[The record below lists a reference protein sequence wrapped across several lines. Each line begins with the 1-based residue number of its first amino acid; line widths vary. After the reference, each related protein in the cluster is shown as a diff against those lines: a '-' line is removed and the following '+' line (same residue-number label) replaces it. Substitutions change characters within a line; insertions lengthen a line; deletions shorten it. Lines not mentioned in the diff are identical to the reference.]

1 MVFIVELRLRG
12 ALQWLI
18 LLKPRPRYANR
29 HMQMR
34 EDVYWFDWYF
44 IKYSAAFFSCN
55 GGIFL
60 FDLSTF
66 TDNISRHRVFVKT
79 TFLFPWTFDRFFIIF
94 FFSFSLFF
102 CHFWF
107 RLHFDGLFFANCRRC
122 LLHWAHT
129 WRWHETC
136 SIGVPVCT
144 RRNNGRFKPQMCCIT
159 NQSVAA
165 VQINGGRWIVS
176 RFAGR

>member
-1 MVFIVELRLRG
+1 MVFIVELRQRG

-79 TFLFPWTFDRFFIIF
+79 TFLFPWTFDRFFIIY
-94 FFSFSLFF
+94 FFSLSLFSF
-102 CHFWF
+102 AT
-107 RLHFDGLFFANCRRC
+107 FDFGYILTAF
-122 LLHWAHT
+122 
-129 WRWHETC
+129 
-136 SIGVPVCT
+136 SSPI
-144 RRNNGRFKPQMCCIT
+144 
-159 NQSVAA
+159 VAA
-165 VQINGGRWIVS
+165 VSFIERTLGVDMKLVQSVS
-176 RFAGR
+176 RSALAATMADSNPKCVA

>member
-1 MVFIVELRLRG
+1 MAFIVELRQRG

-94 FFSFSLFF
+94 FFLFLSFLLPLLISVTFWRPFLRQLSPLSPSLSAHLALTWNLFNR
-102 CHFWF
+102 CPG
-107 RLHFDGLFFANCRRC
+107 LHSPQQWPIQTPNV
-122 LLHWAHT
+122 LH
-129 WRWHETC
+129 
-136 SIGVPVCT
+136 
-144 RRNNGRFKPQMCCIT
+144 N
-159 NQSVAA
+159 
-165 VQINGGRWIVS
+165 
-176 RFAGR
+176 